1 MNQDINF
8 TVGDNRFNFRVGA
21 FICNNGRIL
30 LQKSDSQDFYNLVG
44 GRVKLNESTYD
55 AVIRETEEEIGIRI
69 KDAKLIRV
77 VENFFNWMGK
87 NVQELLFVYYVELD
101 DNYSV
106 TKLDKFNVIDSE
118 DEVAQWFDVNEI
130 GKLNCKPEVIKELY
144 STINGN
150 IVHEIG
156 VN

>member
-1 MNQDINF
+1 
-8 TVGDNRFNFRVGA
+8 
-21 FICNNGRIL
+21 
-30 LQKSDSQDFYNLVG
+30 
-44 GRVKLNESTYD
+44 
-55 AVIRETEEEIGIRI
+55 
-69 KDAKLIRV
+69 
-77 VENFFNWMGK
+77 
-87 NVQELLFVYYVELD
+87 LD